1 MISLRNV
8 SLEARGRVL
17 LDGVSFD
24 FEDGKAYG
32 LLGPNGAGKTTLMKA
47 MLGLVAHSGKVLSD
61 GRPARSGE
69 FGSLIEYPAFYPRL
83 TAREN
88 LELHVRYLG
97 ICGADVMPALAGVGL
112 AASADVLVTRMSLGM
127 RQRLGIARAC
137 LGSPRYL
144 LLDEPTNGLD
154 PLGIK
159 EVRELVRGRLCRP
172 GRCAVISSHNLPELA
187 AVSDELVFVR
197 GGRIVASAPCFGDA
211 SALEALY
218 EEVFAQVGAEGGR
231 RCV

>member
-1 MISLRNV
+1 MISLKNV
-8 SLEARGRVL
+8 SLEVGGKSL

-24 FEDGKAYG
+24 FEDGKVYG
-32 LLGPNGAGKTTLMKA
+32 LLGPNGAGKTTLMKT
-47 MLGLVAHSGKVLSD
+47 MLGLTAYSGEVLSD
-61 GRPARSGE
+61 GRRAENEE

-88 LELHVRYLG
+88 LELYARYRK
-97 ICGADVMPALAGVGL
+97 IHRADVMTALDEVGL
-112 AASADVLVTRMSLGM
+112 ADSADVLVTKMSLGM
-127 RQRLGIARAC
+127 RQRLGVARAC

-159 EVRELVRGRLCRP
+159 EVRALLRGSLRHP
-172 GRCAVISSHNLPELA
+172 KRCIIVSSHNLPELA

-197 GGRIVASAPCFGDA
+197 NGRLVSSTPCIGSA
-211 SALEALY
+211 SALEGLY
-218 EEVFAQVGAEGGR
+218 EEIFSSNTEGR
-231 RCV
+231 QPCA